1 MTTTA
6 TESVS
11 PPLLNPEPRKNSRD
25 QDRGALHLHWQPD
38 GDAHLIYR
46 WVKFEGKSQ
55 SWVASAFRVSQSTI
69 SRIIQRY
76 ERWQAHAKE
85 RENGR
90 LDRAERLRAQR
101 WLTYERNELI
111 LASCLRIAGD
121 LEGSLDTSKSTITRH
136 ASDPE
141 RELEVRTHHACID
154 RTGMVSRF
162 LRLAHRINM
171 EQLKLAG
178 LAEPPAAEA
187 LSPEELAAEEA
198 QAAADAAELAAA
210 RQKGSR
216 EKGSGVFGENEFP
229 MMDDPNS
236 PKTPD
241 PLQPEPPEP
250 GSPCDGQAEMQSD
263 GDIEAPSHHSPTF
276 HSPTH
281 QAPAAGDLHNPHTE
295 NPPEIAAS
303 GSQPCTCALE
313 VRIHKNSPGAC
324 ITDGYSPPSQFE
336 NGIQA
341 NETSE
346 PTPTAV

>member
-1 MTTTA
+1 MTTSA

-11 PPLLNPEPRKNSRD
+11 PSPAS
-25 QDRGALHLHWQPD
+25 HWQPD

-90 LDRAERLRAQR
+90 LDCAERLRAQR

-121 LEGSLDTSKSTITRH
+121 LEGSLDTSRSTILHH
-136 ASDPE
+136 ASDPS
-141 RELEVRTHHACID
+141 RELEVRTQHACID

-171 EQLKLAG
+171 EQLKLA
-178 LAEPPAAEA
+178 AAIDPPVPEP
-187 LSPEELAAEEA
+187 LSPEELALEEA

-210 RQKGSR
+210 RHKGSR
-216 EKGSGVFGENEFP
+216 EKGSGVFGENDSS
-229 MMDDPNS
+229 MIDGRSS

-241 PLQPEPPEP
+241 PLAPEPAASAPATEQC
-250 GSPCDGQAEMQSD
+250 GGRGEETGASPTEGPSD
-263 GDIEAPSHHSPTF
+263 GETEGSAQQPPTHHSP
-276 HSPTH
+276 
-281 QAPAAGDLHNPHTE
+281 AAGALHNLHNE
-295 NPPEIAAS
+295 NSPEFAATT
-303 GSQPCTCALE
+303 SQPCTCTLE
-313 VRIHKNSPGAC
+313 VRIQKNSSGAC
-324 ITDGYSPPSQFE
+324 ITDQTGSGDS
-336 NGIQA
+336 G
-341 NETSE
+341 ETSPAPRE
-346 PTPTAV
+346 ESNSPNSHDSLAASSAAG